1 MLIKKNKKMK
11 KKKVYAVCRRFDEKA
26 APHLSF
32 AFVTLVLHVN
42 IISCFI
48 ANLKFLFIDLRHSYW
63 VMAKK
68 VLYCK
73 YLVIELVD
81 LDQVIFSLRL
91 LL

>member
-48 ANLKFLFIDLRHSYW
+48 ANLKFLFIDLRHS
-63 VMAKK
+63 
-68 VLYCK
+68 
-73 YLVIELVD
+73 
-81 LDQVIFSLRL
+81 
-91 LL
+91 